1 MAWITSWRSNIC
13 ALGVST
19 KQTRSNEKITMIEPI
34 YEDNPQ
40 KVKMIPKPST
50 LRLLFQIPVIV
61 AALGYFVDI
70 YDLLLF
76 SIVRVQSLKDL
87 GVSDADMLMKGIYL
101 INMQMGGL
109 LIGGILWGILGDKR
123 GRLSVLF
130 GSILIYSLA
139 NIANGFVTSVDQYAL
154 LRLVAGI
161 GLAGELGAGITLV
174 AEVLPKEIRG
184 YGTSLVAS
192 VGLLGAVLAY
202 FIAEQFAWRNA
213 YFIGGG
219 LGLLL
224 LAMRVSVFESGIFTK
239 VKEQSVSRG
248 NFLHLF
254 SSQKQFFKYLR
265 CILIGL
271 PVWFVAGILM
281 TFSPEFGKALN
292 VDVPIVAGKAVMW
305 EYIGLAIGDLSSGIL
320 SQYVGSRKK
329 ILFLF
334 LVLTA
339 VLITVY
345 LFVPLHS
352 AVMFYAVCSCLGFG
366 VGYWALFVTIAA
378 EQFGTNLRATV
389 ATTVPNFVRGSINI
403 MTPLFL
409 LFKDHLG
416 LVSGAGLLGF
426 ITITI
431 AFLGLWKM
439 EETFGKDL
447 NFLEE

>member
-1 MAWITSWRSNIC
+1 MAH
-13 ALGVST
+13 
-19 KQTRSNEKITMIEPI
+19 
-34 YEDNPQ
+34 NP
-40 KVKMIPKPST
+40 PKTTPRQIARQ
-50 LRLLFQIPVIV
+50 LIQIPVIV

-76 SIVRVQSLKDL
+76 SIVRVESLHDL
-87 GVSDADMLMKGIYL
+87 GVPDSGMLTNGIYL

-109 LIGGILWGILGDKR
+109 LMGGILWGILGDKR

-130 GSILIYSLA
+130 GSILLYSLA
-139 NIANGFVTSVDQYAL
+139 NIANGFVTTVDQYAL

-192 VGLLGAVLAY
+192 VGLLGAVFAY
-202 FIAEQFAWRNA
+202 FIAEQFDWGNA

-219 LGLLL
+219 MGLLL
-224 LAMRVSVFESGIFTK
+224 LVTRISVFESGIFTNIK
-239 VKEQSVSRG
+239 NQAVIRG
-248 NFLHLF
+248 NFLYLF
-254 SSQKQFFKYLR
+254 SSKKQFLKYLR

-281 TFSPEFGKALN
+281 TFSPEFGEALN
-292 VDVPIVAGKAVMW
+292 LGGPILAGKAVMW
-305 EYIGLAIGDLSSGIL
+305 EYIGLSIGDLSSGIL
-320 SQYVGSRKK
+320 SQYFNSRKK
-329 ILFLF
+329 VLAMFLA
-334 LVLTA
+334 LTA
-339 VLITVY
+339 ALIAVY

-352 AVMFYAVCSCLGFG
+352 TATFYAVCACLGFG

-409 LFKDHLG
+409 LFKG
-416 LVSGAGLLGF
+416 EFGIVAGAGLLGL
-426 ITITI
+426 ITISI
-431 AFLGLWKM
+431 AFLGLWNM

-447 NFLEE
+447 NFLEGDEAIPASELSV

>member
-1 MAWITSWRSNIC
+1 MPDPVSKSDSSKTA
-13 ALGVST
+13 VST
-19 KQTRSNEKITMIEPI
+19 P
-34 YEDNPQ
+34 
-40 KVKMIPKPST
+40 PSIVRQ
-50 LRLLFQIPVIV
+50 LVQIPVIV

-70 YDLLLF
+70 YDLMLF
-76 SIVRVQSLKDL
+76 SIVRVQSLRDL
-87 GVSDADMLMKGIYL
+87 GVSDADMLNQGIYL

-109 LIGGILWGILGDKR
+109 LVGGILWGILGDKR

-130 GSILIYSLA
+130 GSILLYSLA
-139 NIANGFVTSVDQYAL
+139 NIANGFVTTVDQYAL
-154 LRLVAGI
+154 LRVVAGI

-174 AEVLPKEIRG
+174 AEILPKEIRG

-224 LAMRVSVFESGIFTK
+224 LFMRVSVFESGIFAH
-239 VKEQSVSRG
+239 VKETGVARG
-248 NFLHLF
+248 NFFRLF
-254 SSQKQFFKYLR
+254 SSRPQFLKYLR

-281 TFSPEFGKALN
+281 TFSPEFGKALGLEAP
-292 VDVPIVAGKAVMW
+292 VVAGKAIMW

-320 SQYVGSRKK
+320 SQYFNSRKK
-329 ILFLF
+329 VLGMFLSLTGV
-334 LVLTA
+334 LVA
-339 VLITVY
+339 VY
-345 LFVPLHS
+345 LFVPFRS
-352 AVMFYAVCSCLGFG
+352 TTFFYALCSCLGFA

-409 LFKDHLG
+409 LFKDKLG
-416 LVSGAGLLGF
+416 IVPGAGLLGLL
-426 ITITI
+426 TIVI
-431 AFLGLWKM
+431 AFLGLWNM

-447 NFLEE
+447 DFLEK